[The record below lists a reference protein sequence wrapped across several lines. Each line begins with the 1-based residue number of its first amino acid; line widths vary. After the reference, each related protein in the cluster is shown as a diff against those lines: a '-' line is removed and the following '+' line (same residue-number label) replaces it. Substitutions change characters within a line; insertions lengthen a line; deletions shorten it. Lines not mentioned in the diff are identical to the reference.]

1 MATEKEWNGNIN
13 SLRNAIDNWSF
24 RMDLTDDEMKF
35 LDDILFKLMDDLEDA
50 RWDKLQKY
58 LKDVEEED
66 D

>member
-13 SLRNAIDNWSF
+13 SLRNAIDNWNF

>member
-1 MATEKEWNGNIN
+1 MATEKEWNDNIN
-13 SLRNAIDNWSF
+13 SLRNAIDNWNF